1 MGGGEVVLV
10 TTQGQA
16 ISFAEEE
23 IRPIGL
29 NAGGVRG
36 ISLGER
42 DAVAGMDMVS
52 PRSDVLVFSENGYA
66 KRATLAQYPAQG
78 RAGKGVVSAKAGA
91 TSGPLV
97 GAAIVQAETQ
107 LVVVTN
113 KGKAKLIRAKT
124 APSRNRDG
132 RMDQVFALSQGDSVA
147 TLVMPTPRAEME
159 APAEPGSEAQAAT
172 VPEVEPEVEI
182 EEEPAEEKKTSRKAR
197 AASGK
202 GKAKPKGKTKAVQ
215 LALGE

>member
-1 MGGGEVVLV
+1 
-10 TTQGQA
+10 
-16 ISFAEEE
+16 
-23 IRPIGL
+23 
-29 NAGGVRG
+29 
-36 ISLGER
+36 
-42 DAVAGMDMVS
+42 
-52 PRSDVLVFSENGYA
+52 
-66 KRATLAQYPAQG
+66 
-78 RAGKGVVSAKAGA
+78 VSAKIGA

-97 GAAIVQAETQ
+97 GTAVVQAETQ

-132 RMDQVFALSQGDSVA
+132 RIDEVFALAQGDSVA

-159 APAEPGSEAQAAT
+159 APAEPEPEAEAAAE
-172 VPEVEPEVEI
+172 PEVEPEVEI
-182 EEEPAEEKKTSRKAR
+182 EEEPVEEKKTGRKAR
-197 AASGK
+197 ATSGNGK